1 MKKNIAIIGGGDS
14 PEYEISV
21 KSAIQIMDVMNKDKY
36 NSFPVTLKGL
46 DWKANNP
53 DGTTSPVDIRD
64 FSIMHNNEK
73 IKFDYAYIIIHG
85 TPGENGILQS
95 YLDMQKIPYNTG
107 GVLSSAL
114 TFNKYAC
121 KVYLKNFGIL
131 TPESIM
137 LKKREEYSE
146 THVIEKVGL
155 PCFVKP
161 NNGGSSF
168 GTSKINKIE
177 ELGKAI
183 EDAFAIDKEVI
194 IESYVKGTELSCGL
208 LKTEKEEF
216 IFPVTEIVSRN
227 EFFDYEAKYT
237 EGKAEEITPASVSE
251 EIYKRCKQL
260 SSEIYYYLNC
270 RGIVRVDFI
279 LRGNQ
284 LYFLEL
290 NSVPG
295 MTRESIVPK
304 QIRAMGLK
312 VEDIIEKLIEDT
324 ID

>member
-1 MKKNIAIIGGGDS
+1 
-14 PEYEISV
+14 
-21 KSAIQIMDVMNKDKY
+21 
-36 NSFPVTLKGL
+36 
-46 DWKANNP
+46 
-53 DGTTSPVDIRD
+53 
-64 FSIMHNNEK
+64 
-73 IKFDYAYIIIHG
+73 
-85 TPGENGILQS
+85 
-95 YLDMQKIPYNTG
+95 
-107 GVLSSAL
+107 
-114 TFNKYAC
+114 
-121 KVYLKNFGIL
+121 
-131 TPESIM
+131 
-137 LKKREEYSE
+137 
-146 THVIEKVGL
+146 
-155 PCFVKP
+155 
-161 NNGGSSF
+161 
-168 GTSKINKIE
+168 
-177 ELGKAI
+177 
-183 EDAFAIDKEVI
+183 
-194 IESYVKGTELSCGL
+194 